1 MKHPSPK
8 FSFIWCST
16 TDAHQLNKTLVNGCL
31 FWQVGSSKVC
41 FCNFYNILPYVINSG
56 SEIVGAV
63 GECTVGSIFDAKSP
77 IVSVMDTHARFIIF
91 QMIAAFCVTCR
102 PVKIGAPV
110 NKQKNQNINK
120 KVRIQKKFKIKVLQ
134 GKFTDCRLNEWISAI
149 DWTVWG

>member
-1 MKHPSPK
+1 MCDTRHL
-8 FSFIWCST
+8 IE
-16 TDAHQLNKTLVNGCL
+16 NLVAGCL

-120 KVRIQKKFKIKVLQ
+120 KIKNSKKKVTISKKYQ
-134 GKFTDCRLNEWISAI
+134 NINKNPQRYRLFSIRSTQQHFFNDYMDNILS
-149 DWTVWG
+149 

>member
-1 MKHPSPK
+1 MSR
-8 FSFIWCST
+8 FSFIYS
-16 TDAHQLNKTLVNGCL
+16 
-31 FWQVGSSKVC
+31 
-41 FCNFYNILPYVINSG
+41 CNFLPYVVDGG
-56 SEIVGAV
+56 SEIVGAM

-120 KVRIQKKFKIKVLQ
+120 KVRILIK
-134 GKFTDCRLNEWISAI
+134 
-149 DWTVWG
+149 